1 MPDLSRF
8 AVFARKERSVP
19 RVPQPSAEWGTGRGT
34 DKFKQFQC
42 VSKLVPHVPHVPR
55 QNDNGWDENDWRMAF
70 EERAAILEYDG
81 GHSRQEAERLARDEI
96 NIMRAN
102 S

>member
-8 AVFARKERSVP
+8 AAFARKSVP
-19 RVPQPSAEWGTGRGT
+19 PVPQASAERGTGRGT
-34 DKFKQFQC
+34 EKHKQYHRFDKH
-42 VSKLVPHVPHVPR
+42 VPRVPHVPR
-55 QNDNGWDENDWRMAF
+55 ENDNGWDESDWQMAF